1 MKQILFYLTGI
12 MMITTVSSCA
22 FDNYDAP
29 DTYLTGRIV
38 YNGEPINVAYDNVI
52 FELWE
57 PGWQTKIPI
66 NVPVTQDGSYST
78 ILFKSTYKLVFQSG
92 QGPFRMLQND
102 QTGSDT
108 LIVDLK
114 GSQTLDIEVLPYY
127 MIRNAQFSSTGDRKV
142 TASCRVEKI
151 ITDILYA
158 KDVEHVSLYVS
169 KTQFVDQRT
178 SMVSQE
184 ITGSA
189 ITDLNNV
196 SLSVTV
202 PSSAPIQNYI
212 YARIGV
218 KISGIEDMI
227 FSPVQKIEL

>member
-1 MKQILFYLTGI
+1 MKQILFYLTCI
-12 MMITTVSSCA
+12 MVSITVSSCA
-22 FDNYDAP
+22 YDNYDAP

-38 YNGEPINVAYDNVI
+38 YNGEPINVAYDNVN

-57 PGWQTKIPI
+57 PGWQKRIPI
-66 NVPVTQDGSYST
+66 NVPVAQDGSYST

-114 GSQTLDIEVLPYY
+114 GSQTLDIEVMPYY
-127 MIRNAQFSSTGDRKV
+127 IIHNAQLTGTTDGKV
-142 TASCRVEKI
+142 IGSCSVEKI
-151 ITDILYA
+151 ITDVLYA
-158 KDVEHVSLYVS
+158 KDIERVSLYIS
-169 KTQFVDQRT
+169 KTQFVDGRT
-178 SMVSQE
+178 SVANQD
-184 ITGSA
+184 IAGSD
-189 ITDLNNV
+189 ITDLNNI

-202 PSSAPIQNYI
+202 PSSAPAQDYV

-218 KISGIEDMI
+218 KISGVEDMI
-227 FSPVQKIEL
+227 FSPIQKIEL